1 MGKKI
6 KITINGETV
15 EIVKGTSI
23 LEAAN
28 QAGVIIPTL
37 CYHKD
42 LCVAGNCRVCVVEI
56 AGQKRLAPACAT
68 PCDEG
73 MDVLTNTLKVR
84 NSRKH
89 IIELLLSEH
98 NADCTNCYKNGGC
111 ELQKLASEYKI
122 MNQDF
127 IHLVPFRNYTIDMFS
142 PSIIKDDS
150 KCIRCQR
157 CVRTCAELQGVNAL
171 TMSYKGEHAKI
182 TTFFEKV
189 LLSEHNADCTNCY
202 KNGGCELQKL
212 ASEYKIMNQDFIHLV
227 PFRNYTIDMFSP
239 SIIKDDS
246 KCIRCQRCVRTCAE
260 LQGVNAL
267 TMSYKGEHAKIT
279 TFFEKAMNDVV
290 CTNCGQCIN
299 HCPTGALVEK
309 NYIEEVWNAISDK
322 TKYVVVQT
330 APAVR
335 VGLGE
340 ELGFEPG
347 ERVTG
352 KMVAALKRLGFD
364 AVMDTDFT
372 ADLTI
377 MEEGTELLTRLK
389 GALVDKNPDI
399 KLPMATSC
407 SPGWIKFIE
416 HMYPSLLDHLSSCK
430 SPQQMFGALVKTYY
444 AKARNIDPEKIV
456 SVSIMPCTAKKFE
469 AARPEMHDSGY
480 RDVDYVLTTR
490 ELAIMIKQAGI
501 DFMKLKDAH
510 YDRLMGESTGAGVI
524 FGATGGVMEAAL
536 RTAYELVTGREVP
549 FEDLKILPVRGME
562 GIKEASIKIENPL
575 EKWSF
580 LDGVELNC
588 AIAHGLVNAKKV
600 MDSIVAGTSHYH
612 FIEFMACP
620 GGCLGGGGQPI
631 PTNPEIRAKRTAAIY
646 AEDEGMPMRKSH
658 LNPEITKIYKDFLI
672 APLGEKSHK
681 LLHTK
686 YTPRKRY

>member
-6 KITINGETV
+6 KITVNGQSV
-15 EIVKGTSI
+15 EVEKGTSI
-23 LEAAN
+23 LDAAN
-28 QAGVIIPTL
+28 QIGVIIPTL

-42 LCVAGNCRVCVVEI
+42 LCVAGNCRVCVVEVV
-56 AGQKRLAPACAT
+56 GQKRLAPACAT
-68 PCDEG
+68 PCEDG
-73 MDVLTNTLKVR
+73 MDILTNTHKVR

-98 NADCTNCYKNGGC
+98 NADCTSCYKNGNC
-111 ELQKLASEYKI
+111 ELQLLASEYKI
-122 MNQDF
+122 MSQDF
-127 IHLVPFRNYTIDMFS
+127 IHLVPFRNYTIDDFS

-157 CVRTCAELQGVNAL
+157 CVRTYAELQSVNAL
-171 TMSYKGEHAKI
+171 TMAHKGEYAMI
-182 TTFFEKV
+182 TTFFEK
-189 LLSEHNADCTNCY
+189 S
-202 KNGGCELQKL
+202 
-212 ASEYKIMNQDFIHLV
+212 
-227 PFRNYTIDMFSP
+227 
-239 SIIKDDS
+239 
-246 KCIRCQRCVRTCAE
+246 
-260 LQGVNAL
+260 
-267 TMSYKGEHAKIT
+267 
-279 TFFEKAMNDVV
+279 MNDVI
-290 CTNCGQCIN
+290 CTNCGQCVN

-309 NYIEEVWNAISDK
+309 NYIEEVWSAISDK
-322 TKYVVVQT
+322 NKYVVIQT

-340 ELGFEPG
+340 ELGFDPG
-347 ERVTG
+347 SRSTG

-364 AVMDTDFT
+364 SVMDTDFT

-389 GALVDKNPDI
+389 KVLAEHDKTV
-399 KLPMATSC
+399 KLPMTTSC

-416 HMYPSLLDHLSSCK
+416 HLYPEYLDNLSSCK

-444 AKARNIDPEKIV
+444 AKARKLDPAKIV
-456 SVSIMPCTAKKFE
+456 SVSVMPCTAKKFE

-501 DFMKLKDAH
+501 DFKKLEDMH
-510 YDRLMGESTGAGVI
+510 FDRLMGESTGAGVI

-549 FEDLKILPVRGME
+549 FENLDITPVRGME
-562 GIKEASIKIENPL
+562 GVREAKIKIEKPL
-575 EKWSF
+575 KEWAF
-580 LDGVELNC
+580 LDGVELKC
-588 AIAHGLVNAKKV
+588 AVAHGLTNVKYMMDKV
-600 MDSIVAGTSHYH
+600 KAGKVDYH

-631 PTNPEIRAKRTAAIY
+631 PTNPEIRQRRAEAIY
-646 AEDEGMPMRKSH
+646 AEDAGMPVRKSH
-658 LNPEITKIYKDFLI
+658 ENPEIIKIYKDFLGH
-672 APLGEKSHK
+672 PLSEVSHH

-686 YTPRKRY
+686 YTPRSM